1 MKRNRVFFVLLLV
14 FSVVICERLQAQ
26 TLQVKPSP
34 DKTKVN
40 RSARNGIATIFFDS
54 NIEDLKI
61 ICTDQNPNE
70 QVIKDEN
77 DDSRWYVKI
86 DVKKDLDEYG
96 FCERIFLLKCSTSAE
111 YQLKIDSI
119 APNQVLYYTVFL
131 PEIAGGV
138 PLRVNASFENDF
150 DNGDFPENVMG
161 LLITLPG
168 HRRGLNSRN
177 KTITIY
183 RNLKDNKY
191 DQLYNIT
198 PQGIINN
205 INIGDVLTLIP
216 DTMVFNSVSIIIT
229 DTILNTNELKCF
241 FSRKKHTL
249 HGYVIDE
256 YSHQPV
262 QNCVVGLYLGSVDD
276 KYKDYWGETSTYM
289 HWGWGY
295 ERYFDGGESIA
306 DYLTEI
312 NGYFG
317 WKDCIIDYTYYVTAE
332 PPKGYSRIGYNN
344 GINIKPIDN
353 TNDSLLIW
361 IKPIVING
369 IVTDGKNA
377 ISNAEIECKT
387 LYGTKHITTG
397 ADGRFEL
404 IGPTSEFVRFKHA
417 DYRAM
422 DVKFDELYFRDNG
435 IITITMRKG
444 KDKTS
449 FRGIYKWGKIKEIK

>member
-1 MKRNRVFFVLLLV
+1 MNCLIRVIVIGIISFAGIGTMFSQILQVLL
-14 FSVVICERLQAQ
+14 
-26 TLQVKPSP
+26 SP
-34 DKTKVN
+34 DKSKVD
-40 RSARNGIATIFFDS
+40 RNAKEGKATIIFDS
-54 NIEDLKI
+54 DIEDLNI
-61 ICTDQNPNE
+61 VCTDENPSE
-70 QVIKDEN
+70 QIVKVTN
-77 DDSRWYVKI
+77 NLWYIHI
-86 DVKKDLDEYG
+86 DAKKDIDSDGICY
-96 FCERIFLLKCSTSAE
+96 RKFLLKSSSSSE
-111 YQLKIDSI
+111 YCLTTGPISPK
-119 APNQVLYYTVFL
+119 QVLYYTAFL

-138 PLRVNASFENDF
+138 PLKINASYEIDF
-150 DNGDFPENVMG
+150 DNGEAFPDDVMG
-161 LLITLPG
+161 LLLTLSG

-177 KTITIY
+177 KTITVY

-205 INIGDVLTLIP
+205 INIGDVLTFIP

-262 QNCVVGLYLGSVDD
+262 QNCVVGLYLGSFDD
-276 KYKDYWGETSTYM
+276 KYKDYWGKTSTYM
-289 HWGWGY
+289 QAGY
-295 ERYFDGGESIA
+295 KRYFDGGESIA

-435 IITITMRKG
+435 IITITMRKR

-449 FRGIYKWGKIKEIK
+449 FRGIYKWGKIKAIK